1 MLAGSVLRI
10 KVNYMKTPLDKQ
22 IYAGLMEILKDK
34 KYYYQSGIVRAS
46 DYNKLTDEGKEAVL
60 EFVHIMA
67 PHMIKY
73 DNQLLDERSKQMMM
87 DVLKS

>member
-1 MLAGSVLRI
+1 
-10 KVNYMKTPLDKQ
+10 MKTPLDKQ

-34 KYYYQSGIVRAS
+34 KYYYQSGISS

-73 DNQLLDERSKQMMM
+73 DNQMLDERSKKMMM

>member
-22 IYAGLMEILKDK
+22 IYAGLIEILKDK
-34 KYYYQSGIVRAS
+34 KYYYQSGIVS

-73 DNQLLDERSKQMMM
+73 DNQMLDERSKKMMM